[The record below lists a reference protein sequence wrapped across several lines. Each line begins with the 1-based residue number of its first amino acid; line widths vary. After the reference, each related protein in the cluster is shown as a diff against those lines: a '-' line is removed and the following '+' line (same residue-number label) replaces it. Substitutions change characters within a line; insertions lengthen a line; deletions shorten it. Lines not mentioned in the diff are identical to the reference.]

1 MGRLEGSKTID
12 RYNYEVKDAL
22 NDFISAC
29 RALVDDGKGGQVP
42 LIIRDLAELDPD
54 KRVRYYLDALKILAP
69 KDINVLNS
77 ATSQTIEQRLIELS
91 GIIEDADCD
100 DDENDQENE
109 AENEEI

>member
-22 NDFISAC
+22 NDFVSAC

-42 LIIRDLAELDPD
+42 LIIRDLSKLDPE

-77 ATSQTIEQRLIELS
+77 ATPQTIEQRLIELS
-91 GIIEDADCD
+91 GIVEDADY
-100 DDENDQENE
+100 DEAENE

>member
-1 MGRLEGSKTID
+1 M
-12 RYNYEVKDAL
+12 
-22 NDFISAC
+22 
-29 RALVDDGKGGQVP
+29 
-42 LIIRDLAELDPD
+42 
-54 KRVRYYLDALKILAP
+54 RYYLDVLKILAP

-77 ATSQTIEQRLIELS
+77 ATPQTIEQRLIELS